1 MQNQKARFERILEKP
16 IEILLSSTG
25 GGKNKLDLEENRKV
39 ADHIYA
45 TKYLE
50 GLGLEP
56 TADNIKYVL
65 TTKPTDK
72 CRIEDGIIAGIWLL
86 TQTHTATSLK

>member
-1 MQNQKARFERILEKP
+1 MHGQKVKFERILEKP

-56 TADNIKYVL
+56 TAENIKYVL
-65 TTKPTDK
+65 ATKPTDK
-72 CRIEDGIIAGIWLL
+72 CRIEDGIIAGRIGFIKMRMGM
-86 TQTHTATSLK
+86 SLK